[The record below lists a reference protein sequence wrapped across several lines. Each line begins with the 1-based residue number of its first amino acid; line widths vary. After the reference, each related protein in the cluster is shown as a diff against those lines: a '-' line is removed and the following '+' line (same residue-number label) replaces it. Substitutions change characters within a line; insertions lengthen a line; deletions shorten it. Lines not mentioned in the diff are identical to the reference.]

1 MPGSPHVFSK
11 LSVSLVLAV
20 SVAAGGVAQANPI
33 PTSTDEARALAV
45 QVPTTQP
52 TRAAAPLDRAIS
64 STDGARAL
72 TGRSLSASSGAWVE
86 PMIARNTD
94 EGRAAAVAG
103 HQVLIEKEPLAVSPA
118 GASPAERG
126 N

>member
-1 MPGSPHVFSK
+1 MPRSPHIFAK
-11 LSVSLVLAV
+11 LSVSLVFAV
-20 SVAAGGVAQANPI
+20 SVAASGVARANPI

-45 QVPTTQP
+45 QVPTTQS
-52 TRAAAPLDRAIS
+52 TRAAAPLDRAIF
-64 STDGARAL
+64 STDEARAL
-72 TGRSLSASSGAWVE
+72 TGRSLPASPGAWVE

-94 EGRAAAVAG
+94 EARAAAVAG
-103 HQVLIEKEPLAVSPA
+103 HQVLIEKEPLAVSTA